1 MKHNKVEKVWFC
13 IMSFMVWCTLL
24 LTPAIMIFPD
34 INKTNKN
41 YLFLIE
47 FFWFLDIVRK
57 LLF

>member
-1 MKHNKVEKVWFC
+1 MSC
-13 IMSFMVWCTLL
+13 ILWLTLVS
-24 LTPAIMIFPD
+24 TPAIMIFPD